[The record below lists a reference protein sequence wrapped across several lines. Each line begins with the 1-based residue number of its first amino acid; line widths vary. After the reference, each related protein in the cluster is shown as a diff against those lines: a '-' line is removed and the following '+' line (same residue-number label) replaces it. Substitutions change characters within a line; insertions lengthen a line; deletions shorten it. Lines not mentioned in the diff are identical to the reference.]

1 MKFLFLALYMIPAF
15 WASGQAVSPDDGSKR
30 QVAVIGP
37 DDTVSIQVL
46 SYEELSKSW
55 RVSST
60 GDLSLPL
67 IGRIHAEGLT
77 TEQLEAKITAQL
89 KRYMVNPQVTAFI
102 SEFRSQP
109 VAVTGAV
116 TQPGVFQLEGVRTL
130 FDMLTRA
137 GGPKD
142 PGSKVTLRRDSA
154 FGAIP
159 YPSAH
164 FVDSGHYSVVDLD
177 FQEVLLGHGPAATI
191 VIKPNDV
198 ISVSTVKEPKMVF
211 VSGEVIKPGAVELV
225 SHERMP
231 LTTLLAMSGGL
242 TRGASPRHTSI
253 LRKDANGN
261 IQSVTRLDLG
271 KVMSG
276 KVSDIEL
283 GPGDIVVVP
292 SNKFLSYM
300 QAVSMSAGTAAAY
313 VLIGKF

>member
-1 MKFLFLALYMIPAF
+1 MKFLLFTLYAIPIF
-15 WASGQAVSPDDGSKR
+15 WVSGQSVLPEDASKR

-46 SYEELSKSW
+46 SYEELSKPW
-55 RVSST
+55 RVNSS

-77 TEQLEAKITAQL
+77 SDQLEAKITAQL

-109 VAVTGAV
+109 VVVTGAV
-116 TQPGVFQLEGVRTL
+116 TQPGVFQLEGARTV

-142 PGSKVTLRRDSA
+142 PGSKVTLRRDSS

-159 YPSAH
+159 YPTAH

-177 FQEVLLGHGPAATI
+177 FQDVVLGHGPAATI
-191 VIKPNDV
+191 VVKPNDV

-225 SHERMP
+225 SHDHMP

-242 TRGASPRHTSI
+242 TRGASPGHTSI
-253 LRKDANGN
+253 LRKDAQGN
-261 IQSVTRLDLG
+261 VQSVTRLDLG

-300 QAVSMSAGTAAAY
+300 QALSQSAGTAAAY

>member
-1 MKFLFLALYMIPAF
+1 
-15 WASGQAVSPDDGSKR
+15 
-30 QVAVIGP
+30 
-37 DDTVSIQVL
+37 
-46 SYEELSKSW
+46 
-55 RVSST
+55 
-60 GDLSLPL
+60 
-67 IGRIHAEGLT
+67 
-77 TEQLEAKITAQL
+77 
-89 KRYMVNPQVTAFI
+89 
-102 SEFRSQP
+102 
-109 VAVTGAV
+109 
-116 TQPGVFQLEGVRTL
+116 
-130 FDMLTRA
+130 
-137 GGPKD
+137 
-142 PGSKVTLRRDSA
+142 
-154 FGAIP
+154 
-159 YPSAH
+159 
-164 FVDSGHYSVVDLD
+164 
-177 FQEVLLGHGPAATI
+177 
-191 VIKPNDV
+191 
-198 ISVSTVKEPKMVF
+198 MVF